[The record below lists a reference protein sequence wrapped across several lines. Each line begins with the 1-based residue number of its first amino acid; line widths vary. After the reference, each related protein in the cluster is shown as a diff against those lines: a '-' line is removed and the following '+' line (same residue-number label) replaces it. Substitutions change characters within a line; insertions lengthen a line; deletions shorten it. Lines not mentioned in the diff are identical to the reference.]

1 MKNEI
6 TTQDRK
12 ELKKALVEKTG
23 AKRASAKQFASREI
37 TTEIFLTKKGKYKAI
52 LQAVKGSET
61 IVHELEET
69 LNNLGYKVIED
80 LGFYDLGWKI
90 VHQGLV
96 IEKCLVNQ
104 VLVSVK
110 SI

>member
-23 AKRASAKQFASREI
+23 AKRMSSKQFVSNQV
-37 TTEIFLTKKGKYKAI
+37 TTEIFLTKKGKYKAL
-52 LQAVKGSET
+52 LQAVRGDET
-61 IVHELEET
+61 VVHELEST
-69 LNNLGYKVIED
+69 LNDLGYKVVED
-80 LGFYDLGWKI
+80 LGFYDLGWKV
-90 VHQGLV
+90 VHQGLI

-104 VLVSVK
+104 VLMSVK